1 MRPDIAYALGAG
13 TVVVSQ
19 IMFEILR
26 GLSARRRRTRSRK

>member
-19 IMFEILR
+19 IVFEILR
-26 GLSARRRRTRSRK
+26 GLAARRRTRSHR